1 MLLQLGLW
9 LFTWLHA
16 LRWNRRLPSRYYIA
30 SFAYWIQ
37 ISIKWVRGVYTINDV
52 VAGLKWHHVL
62 CTLFFG
68 STRPKPR
75 LPWTS
80 SNIHQI
86 NSIRK
91 LRTLVL
97 CSRPHLVRPCW
108 IFRSFRSL
116 VVLYPNP
123 LDAYFP
129 RSVLRSAWT
138 VDGPTTA
145 LDQIPFYL
153 RFHGPIQMSVYLHRR
168 FHAMLKN
175 LTRSLVMLTLLMLLL
190 LQPQRVI

>member
-75 LPWTS
+75 LPRTS

-129 RSVLRSAWT
+129 RSV
-138 VDGPTTA
+138 V
-145 LDQIPFYL
+145 
-153 RFHGPIQMSVYLHRR
+153 HGPS
-168 FHAMLKN
+168 
-175 LTRSLVMLTLLMLLL
+175 TG
-190 LQPQRVI
+190 PQRPWTKFHFIFVFMALYKCQFISIEDFTRCSRT

>member
-1 MLLQLGLW
+1 MSPRCLYNQWRGGW
-9 LFTWLHA
+9 
-16 LRWNRRLPSRYYIA
+16 PEVA
-30 SFAYWIQ
+30 SCAMYP
-37 ISIKWVRGVYTINDV
+37 
-52 VAGLKWHHVL
+52 
-62 CTLFFG
+62 FFG
-68 STRPKPR
+68 STRLKPR

-175 LTRSLVMLTLLMLLL
+175 LTRSLVMLTLLQPASYLVGTQRTRRGLFWGPLRHVCRMCPGSKG
-190 LQPQRVI
+190 LQKIYGKGSGN